1 MRATPRRLALIVLLV
16 VGASACSQPGSP
28 GTGPAPSSNGG
39 GDVLDFTA
47 PLVGGGTLHGAE
59 YAGEDVAI
67 WFWAP
72 W

>member
-1 MRATPRRLALIVLLV
+1 MRATPRRLVLIVLLV
-16 VGASACSQPGSP
+16 GVSACSQPGSP
-28 GTGPAPSSNGG
+28 GTGAPSSSDGG

-47 PLVGGGTLHGAE
+47 PLVGGGTLHGAD